1 LLPHASCNSLYTNLY
16 TFKVSVLLLLLLVF
30 EIQVV

>member
-1 LLPHASCNSLYTNLY
+1 LYTNLY